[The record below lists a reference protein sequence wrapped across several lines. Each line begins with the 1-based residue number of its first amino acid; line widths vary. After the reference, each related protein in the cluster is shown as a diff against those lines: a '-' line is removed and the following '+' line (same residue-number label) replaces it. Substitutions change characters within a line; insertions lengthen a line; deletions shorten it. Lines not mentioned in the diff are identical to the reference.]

1 MSNPNTV
8 QSQQQTAARSSRSV
22 FVGNIP
28 YDATEE
34 SLIEIFQEAGPV
46 VNFRLVFDKETGK
59 PKGYG
64 FCEYKDSATAL
75 SAMRNL
81 NGFDMNGRS
90 LRVDF
95 AEKGLDDKELSQMNA
110 GVDFGS
116 GSASN
121 PTNPVV
127 GIQSEITKL
136 VEGMSHNQLYEI
148 IYQMKLLIQ
157 KNPDHVRHLLTHNP
171 QLAFAL
177 LQAQV
182 TLGTISSEVAKKVL
196 VPVEKTTSPREP
208 PPAMPPS
215 RPPLHPM
222 GGMPPMSH
230 PLMPVLPMNAPGG
243 YPPYQNPGYPPNVYH
258 PSPAPLADSLD
269 VLPEDQRQLLEHVMS
284 LSQEAIEKLAPQERN
299 QILQLRHT
307 MMQLYLPQN
316 RY

>member
-1 MSNPNTV
+1 M
-8 QSQQQTAARSSRSV
+8 
-22 FVGNIP
+22 
-28 YDATEE
+28 
-34 SLIEIFQEAGPV
+34 
-46 VNFRLVFDKETGK
+46 VFDKETGK